1 MNSVCSENIF
11 VDTDKILIDPYLAS
25 IYPVYSLVSHMVNP
39 YMWCGEELPSSLPFT
54 VDCNYVPEG
63 EEDLVQ
69 IDILH
74 HSKEEIVLFLWKTF
88 DKTGKNLFLRH
99 KNATWKLKVVK
110 SNIFHFEFIPSQK
123 ELHCHEGVVDKFMG
137 WPQQRRSLNLLFED
151 LKAVSQKSRSVS
163 NLPFKY
169 ICKVSKTFLK
179 EMDIII
185 EGANQKDRRNLLHYA
200 AQIDNQYLNYLIPK
214 FTEIDTLDNHGFTP
228 LHLACAAGQMENAK
242 TLLEWGADVNKLT
255 KNGNSCLMILSQK
268 KHHDIKFFK
277 LLLKHNAICD
287 LYNNDNMRAVD
298 LVRERDKTASV
309 IRLIHPMYS
318 QL

>member
-1 MNSVCSENIF
+1 
-11 VDTDKILIDPYLAS
+11 
-25 IYPVYSLVSHMVNP
+25 MVNP
-39 YMWCGEELPSSLPFT
+39 YTDCGEELPSSLPFT

-74 HSKEEIVLFLWKTF
+74 HSKEELILFLWKTF
-88 DKTGKNLFLRH
+88 DNNGKNLFLRH

-110 SNIFHFEFIPSQK
+110 SNLFHFNYDTTK
-123 ELHCHEGVVDKFMG
+123 RDLLCREGVLDKFMG
-137 WPQQRRSLNLLFED
+137 WPKQRRSLENLFAD
-151 LKAVSQKSRSVS
+151 LNAICQKSRGVS

-169 ICKVSKTFLK
+169 IFKVSTTFLK
-179 EMDIII
+179 QMDINI
-185 EGANQKDRRNLLHYA
+185 EGVTEKERRSLLHFA
-200 AQIDNQYLNYLIPK
+200 ARIDNQYLNYLLPK
-214 FTEIDTLDNHGFTP
+214 FKDIDIVDKDGLTP
-228 LHLACAAGQMENAK
+228 LHLACSAGLLENAK

-287 LYNNDNMRAVD
+287 LYNDDNMRAVD
-298 LVRERDKTASV
+298 LVRERNTSNSV
-309 IRLIHPMYS
+309 IKLIHPTYS
-318 QL
+318 QM